1 MKEDENK
8 DMAEEDD
15 QDFMGYAG
23 RNGGKTMMDDML
35 LEKSLQMIPEPS
47 EEERE
52 YERRL
57 SAAEKEK
64 EDKDKER
71 ERKKENKNKD
81 KKDKK
86 NKDKKKSKVI
96 STQSFCLASQG
107 NRSLLEL

>member
-1 MKEDENK
+1 MSEIETLSTDRN
-8 DMAEEDD
+8 MAEEDD

-57 SAAEKEK
+57 RAAEKEK
-64 EDKDKER
+64 EDKDKAR
-71 ERKKENKNKD
+71 ERRKENKNKD

-86 NKDKKKSKVI
+86 DKDKKQSKVI
-96 STQSFCLASQG
+96 STLP
-107 NRSLLEL
+107 LLPCIARQ